1 MPKAKFVSLICHR
14 PSDIS
19 EDDSG
24 FDVGQEDE
32 PYLMVNRKRIWS
44 GRMGINDVED
54 LTRVNSVDFKD
65 DLRVELWD
73 RDAGYVSGG
82 DDKLGSLSIQESQAG
97 LGEREHQ
104 FKRSK
109 ANYTLTY
116 KVEQ

>member
-19 EDDSG
+19 EDDTG

-32 PYLMVNRKRIWS
+32 PYLMVNKKRIWD

-54 LTRVNSVDFKD
+54 LTGINPVDFKD

-73 RDAGYVSGG
+73 RDAGYISGK
-82 DDKLGSLSIQESQAG
+82 DDLLGSFTIQTLQAG
-97 LGEREHQ
+97 LGELEHQ
-104 FKRSK
+104 FKRKK

-116 KVEQ
+116 KVE